1 MADMSVPVTA
11 FTTPPPDSGE
21 DGTMTVPEVKLVTRE
36 LRGRDVSLRAF
47 TDAQFAQINH
57 EASILQDPRSAD
69 ERRQKAM
76 SRLFRILQSMFVEE
90 EDQDFAA
97 DLITDGLI
105 DLPELFNMAIEVY
118 VEVNEGKKP
127 NRQVR
132 RGGRP
137 AARRK

>member
-1 MADMSVPVTA
+1 MTDMSAPMTA
-11 FTTPPPDSGE
+11 FTTPPPDSSE
-21 DGTMTVPEVKLVTRE
+21 DVALPTPEVKIVTRD
-36 LRGRDVSLRAF
+36 LRGQEVSLRAF

-118 VEVNEGKKP
+118 IEINEGKKP

>member
-11 FTTPPPDSGE
+11 FTTPPPESDDTDSGAA
-21 DGTMTVPEVKLVTRE
+21 PEVKLASRD
-36 LRGRDVSLRAF
+36 LRGRDVVLRPF
-47 TDAQFAQINH
+47 TDAQFAQLNH
-57 EASILQDPRSAD
+57 EASILQDGRASD

-76 SRLFRILQSMFVEE
+76 NRCFRILQSMFVEE
-90 EDQDFAA
+90 ADQDFAA

-105 DLPELFNMAIEVY
+105 DLPELFNLAIDVY
-118 VEVNEGKKP
+118 IEVNEGKKP